1 MIGCLAEA
9 TSRDLKVDTTELED
23 ARWFTREDARMM
35 LRNAHPAQLFA
46 PPKIAIAHHLLAA
59 WANAD

>member
-1 MIGCLAEA
+1 M
-9 TSRDLKVDTTELED
+9 SRDLKVDTTELED
-23 ARWFTREDARMM
+23 ARWFTREDARLM
-35 LRNAHPAQLFA
+35 LRNTHPAKLFA